1 MKNMKKSFLGVFFIL
16 LLFLLSVSSN
26 ASGKLNRSNATLMVR
41 STLQLKLTG
50 VSGTVKWS
58 SSNNK
63 IAKVDKNGKVTAV
76 ADGTAE
82 IQAKHAGQ
90 TYRCKIKV
98 IHETY
103 KTVALDFHDFN
114 SWAQEI
120 SQKERGLV
128 NTGLG
133 LAPQSG
139 YVREP
144 VLAWQHDYRK
154 EDPGEQDRLAE
165 DSSPWS
171 RECGIPDGEDQP
183 SL

>member
-26 ASGKLNRSNATLMVR
+26 ASGKLNRSNATLMAR
-41 STLQLKLTG
+41 STLQIKLTG

-90 TYRCKIKV
+90 TYI
-98 IHETY
+98 
-103 KTVALDFHDFN
+103 
-114 SWAQEI
+114 
-120 SQKERGLV
+120 
-128 NTGLG
+128 G
-133 LAPQSG
+133 LAT
-139 YVREP
+139 
-144 VLAWQHDYRK
+144 
-154 EDPGEQDRLAE
+154 
-165 DSSPWS
+165 
-171 RECGIPDGEDQP
+171 
-183 SL
+183 

>member
-63 IAKVDKNGKVTAV
+63 IAKVDKTGKSRLLPT
-76 ADGTAE
+76 E
-82 IQAKHAGQ
+82 PLKS
-90 TYRCKIKV
+90 KP
-98 IHETY
+98 
-103 KTVALDFHDFN
+103 
-114 SWAQEI
+114 
-120 SQKERGLV
+120 
-128 NTGLG
+128 NTLG
-133 LAPQSG
+133 KPI
-139 YVREP
+139 
-144 VLAWQHDYRK
+144 LAWQHDYRK

-171 RECGIPDGEDQP
+171 RECGIPDGKNQP